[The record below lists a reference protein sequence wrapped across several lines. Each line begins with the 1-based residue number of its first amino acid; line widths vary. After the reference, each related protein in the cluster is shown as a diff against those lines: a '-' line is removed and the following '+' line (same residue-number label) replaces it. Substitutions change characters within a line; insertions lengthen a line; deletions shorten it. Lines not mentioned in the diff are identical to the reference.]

1 MARLLELRDVAVRYG
16 EIPGLRNLSMSV
28 AQGEVVALLGANGAG
43 KTTALKAIMGMVKLS
58 AGSIQLDGQDVAGR
72 GVHMAAR
79 NGIALVPEGRR
90 IFKRMTVR
98 ENLDVGGVTRS
109 RTDNVQVLEEVFVMF
124 PRLRERA
131 QQLAGT
137 LSGGEQQMLAIGRAL
152 MAKPSFI
159 LFDEPSLG
167 LAPIIVESVLQ
178 TIRRISAELGVG
190 GILVEQNV
198 AAALAFG
205 TRAYVLNRGS
215 LVLSGLADAV
225 RASPELHQ
233 AYLGM
238 GH

>member
-1 MARLLELRDVAVRYG
+1 
-16 EIPGLRNLSMSV
+16 
-28 AQGEVVALLGANGAG
+28 
-43 KTTALKAIMGMVKLS
+43 
-58 AGSIQLDGQDVAGR
+58 
-72 GVHMAAR
+72 
-79 NGIALVPEGRR
+79 
-90 IFKRMTVR
+90 
-98 ENLDVGGVTRS
+98 
-109 RTDNVQVLEEVFVMF
+109 
-124 PRLRERA
+124 
-131 QQLAGT
+131 
-137 LSGGEQQMLAIGRAL
+137 MLAIGRAL

-178 TIRRISAELGVG
+178 TIRRISTELGVG